1 LRRLQQAHQETRLSQ
16 ESWKA
21 FLLDFVGDVDGTLTD
36 AIKFV
41 EDRIRTL
48 AGPASDEVFVPP
60 NAPPST
66 VSLLPKDADLTKQT
80 LTLLD
85 KEVDRLRNLIGIDTE
100 KAKAFARLSEK
111 ISREEA
117 ALARLDREIETASYA
132 EENIRELIRA
142 RRDIYASIFEGI
154 IDEENE
160 LSTLY
165 EPLNLFPAV
174 GAEELGFGR
183 VSIQLLRA
191 GSGRL

>member
-132 EENIRELIRA
+132 EKK
-142 RRDIYASIFEGI
+142 
-154 IDEENE
+154 
-160 LSTLY
+160 
-165 EPLNLFPAV
+165 
-174 GAEELGFGR
+174 LGN
-183 VSIQLLRA
+183 
-191 GSGRL
+191 